1 MTENEK
7 PESAMQVDEGS
18 PAERDFMPIAELKE
32 LERKIKSCF
41 NFDRSESEHFTKVN
55 ELLALIIGRVSGT
68 LILKIDQ
75 VQENFVY

>member
-18 PAERDFMPIAELKE
+18 QAEARDFMPLADLKE

-41 NFDRSESEHFTKVN
+41 NFDRSEQEHFTKVN
-55 ELLALIIGRVSGT
+55 ELLALLIGRVSGT
-68 LILKIDQ
+68 LALKIDQ
-75 VQENFVY
+75 Q